1 MATEKQ
7 IAANRENAKRST
19 GPKTMAG
26 RLKSSR
32 NAYRHGFSSPLPF
45 DPATLAKVDAF
56 AHALAGKEANEASL
70 ISASD
75 FAEAQLELSRIRA
88 TRTALI
94 AKPTPERCERPV
106 SAASSTAGDHPGR
119 LAQGPEEKQGL
130 AGRRFGFMVP
140 FLQHWARPELMG
152 ETPRGQC
159 GCPPPCSQGEFA
171 KRFQIG
177 CYNRQ

>member
-19 GPKTMAG
+19 GPKTVAG
-26 RLKSSR
+26 RLMSSR
-32 NAYRHGFSSPLPF
+32 NAYRHGFSCPLPF

-56 AHALAGKEANEASL
+56 AHALVGKEANEASL

-94 AKPTPERCERPV
+94 AKIEFVETDKQELRRLLALDRYERYAHTRRRR
-106 SAASSTAGDHPGR
+106 AARKTSTLGT
-119 LAQGPEEKQGL
+119 QGG
-130 AGRRFGFMVP
+130 
-140 FLQHWARPELMG
+140 
-152 ETPRGQC
+152 
-159 GCPPPCSQGEFA
+159 
-171 KRFQIG
+171 
-177 CYNRQ
+177 